1 LWFYICSLLK
11 EQNMEIDQEKEWA
24 LFFRG
29 RSAEAISA
37 LAPPDGLS
45 EQEQLRFIDLQA
57 NAAEKARR
65 AAERELQWKR
75 EDEARKIRKDDF
87 ADLNLAAARANP
99 FINPDIK
106 LLPPPA
112 EPAIPFAIPE
122 GSADVLLE
130 KQIGSCAGLIEH
142 VARYIARNDSAI
154 DACTNFMERIGSLMK
169 SSAEVAK
176 VVGRFRG
183 LEAEETRHRM
193 IVEHAGR

>member
-1 LWFYICSLLK
+1 
-11 EQNMEIDQEKEWA
+11 METDQEKEWA

-29 RSAEAISA
+29 KSAEAISA
-37 LAPPDGLS
+37 LDPPHGLS

-57 NAAEKARR
+57 NAGEKARR

-75 EDEARKIRKDDF
+75 EEEARKIRKDDDNLV
-87 ADLNLAAARANP
+87 DLNLAAARANP

-112 EPAIPFAIPE
+112 EPALPFTIPE

-154 DACTNFMERIGSLMK
+154 DACTNFMERIGSMMK